1 MIKKDIIQ
9 PINDLIEKR
18 AKELKN
24 KIAYADET
32 EKISYENLNIET
44 KSLSFYLN
52 EKKAYYK
59 ITLLTKISFMSNNFQ
74 VSKHLARLVLP
85 LLLHATILSC
95 TVTCLVK

>member
-44 KSLSFYLN
+44 KSLSFYL
-52 EKKAYYK
+52 
-59 ITLLTKISFMSNNFQ
+59 
-74 VSKHLARLVLP
+74 
-85 LLLHATILSC
+85 LS
-95 TVTCLVK
+95 LIHI

>member
-44 KSLSFYLN
+44 KSLSFHLN
-52 EKKAYYK
+52 EKK
-59 ITLLTKISFMSNNFQ
+59 LNFF
-74 VSKHLARLVLP
+74 S
-85 LLLHATILSC
+85 
-95 TVTCLVK
+95 